1 MKDEQ
6 ALVMVEKQTTE
17 IYACDFEGNL
27 DWNSR
32 ISLKNL
38 EHAKRKL

>member
-1 MKDEQ
+1 LGYNKIMKDEQ

-27 DWNSR
+27 D
-32 ISLKNL
+32 
-38 EHAKRKL
+38 

>member
-27 DWNSR
+27 D
-32 ISLKNL
+32 
-38 EHAKRKL
+38 